1 MLFFREKQAGQ
12 ITTSPLYPCGKKG
25 LYFYRVK
32 RCYSLKRNKEF
43 RHVYRKGQSKAARQ
57 LVLIYAKTS
66 VKANKPSVHVGFS
79 VSKKIGNS
87 VVRNRVKRRL
97 RESFGP
103 MIPCVKDGYN
113 LIFIAREPVVGETFT
128 NIETTM
134 RSLLRKANL
143 LKTEEKQKKAPDP
156 AGREPVPGRSGC

>member
-1 MLFFREKQAGQ
+1 M
-12 ITTSPLYPCGKKG
+12 
-25 LYFYRVK
+25 K

-66 VKANKPSVHVGFS
+66 VKPNKPPVHVGFS

-113 LIFIAREPVVGETFT
+113 LIFIAREPVVGESFT
-128 NIETTM
+128 NIESTM
-134 RSLLRKANL
+134 RGLLRRANL
-143 LKTEEKQKKAPDP
+143 LKTEEQPKKAPDP
-156 AGREPVPGRSGC
+156 AGRETVPGRGGR

>member
-1 MLFFREKQAGQ
+1 VLFAGKR
-12 ITTSPLYPCGKKG
+12 TFFPLYPCGG
-25 LYFYRVK
+25 EQTHGENQQVK

-57 LVLIYAKTS
+57 LVLVYAKAG
-66 VKANKPSVHVGFS
+66 KKPKQPPVHVGFS
-79 VSKKIGNS
+79 VSKKLGNS

-113 LIFIAREPVVGETFT
+113 LIFIAREPVVGEKFT
-128 NIETTM
+128 AIQSVM
-134 RSLLRKANL
+134 RSLLRRANL
-143 LKTEEKQKKAPDP
+143 LKTEEEKHKAEHR
-156 AGREPVPGRSGC
+156 AKREAEGAEAEQ